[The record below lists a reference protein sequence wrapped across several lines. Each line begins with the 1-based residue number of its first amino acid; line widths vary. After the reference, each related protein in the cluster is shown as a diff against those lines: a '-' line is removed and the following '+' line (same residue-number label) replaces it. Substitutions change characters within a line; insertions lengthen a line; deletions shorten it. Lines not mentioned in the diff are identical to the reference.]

1 MLELK
6 VLGGL
11 AVQRDGRALSGALAQ
26 PKRLAI
32 LALLAR
38 GGQAGLP
45 RDRLISTLWPDVE
58 EERARHTLNQTLYAI
73 RREIGDDEIIVGVRE
88 LRLNTEIL
96 SVDALELQAAIA
108 EGNLQRAV
116 DLYDGPFL
124 DGFHLPGTD
133 EFERWAERERGLI
146 ERTYTNALE
155 QLARDATARKD
166 HARAVMSWRTRAAR
180 DPLDARIA
188 VALMQALDA
197 AGNRLAAIQHARVYE
212 VLIAEELSL
221 PPDRDVVRLAEE
233 LRREQVEEA
242 AIAAEPPTPSRPELT
257 IAAIRSEELREE
269 LPPAVSEMDATAGET
284 PVDVD
289 ETAAPVSQALSTPRL
304 RTRVLRRRSAWLMA
318 ASLVGTAALGA
329 LAARDGNTVADTTAR
344 VIAIGRGALA
354 DSTGAVTTVVL
365 AVADSGTL
373 RRIADLG
380 AQAPPG
386 RAASATT
393 RSPTAY
399 RMYERGLE
407 AHYRGER
414 TVARTFFDAAVAEDS
429 QFAFAQYYAA
439 IDASDPIEG
448 RRGLERARRLAST
461 VSDRER
467 LTILAGWANAMSAP
481 SFRAIAETLAVRY
494 PTDVAGH
501 LNLGMALVSDGE
513 YLAALG
519 PLGRV
524 LEMDSLGLRGAVP
537 NCAACEALRSMV
549 SAYGFADS
557 LAAAERVARGWVR
570 LQPHSRVAMHT
581 LIEVLD
587 AQGRGPEADSLL
599 RAKDPRLIEHAD
611 ALNRRAAYL
620 LRAGDYGAAD
630 RLLTSVL
637 EAGGVHEQ
645 IDAYWML
652 AINLRQQGR
661 LAEAL
666 GATRRMRAITP
677 YTGQAIPGAAPP
689 IAMLEAQVLLE
700 LGHPRAAAAL
710 FDSIAAARDQLDSD
724 ATAAR
729 RAAWHLT
736 HSAGARAAAGD
747 TAGLA
752 RLIDSVQSLGVR
764 SGTGRDRRLH
774 HYVRGL
780 MLAARGND
788 EGAAVELR
796 RSILSQ
802 NFGYTRANYAL
813 ARALMRLGRPAE
825 AVAVLRPALRGGV
838 EASNLYVTR
847 TELHELLAQAWE
859 ATGARDS
866 AAAHYRIVASAWT
879 RADPALRARQ
889 TLAGARAAA
898 LAGRRTELAVGR

>member
-1 MLELK
+1 VLELK

-11 AVQRDGRALSGALAQ
+11 AVHRDGRALSGALAQ
-26 PKRLAI
+26 PRRLAI

-38 GGQAGLP
+38 GGQGGVP

-58 EERARHTLNQTLYAI
+58 EERARHTFNQTLYAI
-73 RREIGDDEIIVGVRE
+73 RREIGDDEVIIGMRE

-124 DGFHLPGTD
+124 DGFHLPGSD
-133 EFERWAERERGLI
+133 EFERWVERERGLI

-155 QLARDATARKD
+155 QLARDATARED
-166 HARAVMSWRTRAAR
+166 HARAVTSWRTRAAR

-188 VALMQALDA
+188 VALMQALAA
-197 AGNRLAAIQHARVYE
+197 AGERLAAIQHARVYE

-233 LRREQVEEA
+233 LRREQVAEA
-242 AIAAEPPTPSRPELT
+242 AAAAEPPAPSRPELT
-257 IAAIRSEELREE
+257 IAAIPSEEVRT
-269 LPPAVSEMDATAGET
+269 SEMDAPAGET

-289 ETAAPVSQALSTPRL
+289 ETAAPVSQASSVLRL
-304 RTRVLRRRSAWLMA
+304 HTRLLRRRSAWLVA
-318 ASLVGTAALGA
+318 ASLAGAAALGA

-344 VIAIGRGALA
+344 VIAIGRGALL

-380 AQAPPG
+380 VPATPNH
-386 RAASATT
+386 AAVATT

-429 QFAFAQYYAA
+429 QFALAQYYAA
-439 IDASDPIEG
+439 IDATDPTEG

-467 LTILAGWANAMSAP
+467 LRIMAGWANAMSAP

-494 PTDVAGH
+494 PTEVAGH

-524 LEMDSLGLRGAVP
+524 LEMDSLGLRGAAP
-537 NCAACEALRSMV
+537 DCAACEALRSMV
-549 SAYGFADS
+549 GAYEFADS
-557 LAAAERVARGWVR
+557 LAAAERVARRWVR

-630 RLLTSVL
+630 RLLTTVV

-677 YTGQAIPGAAPP
+677 HTGQAIPGAAPP
-689 IAMLEAQVLLE
+689 IAVLEAQVLLE
-700 LGHPRAAAAL
+700 LGRPRAGAAL
-710 FDSIAAARDQLDSD
+710 FDSIARAREQLDSD

-729 RAAWHLT
+729 RATWHLT

-747 TAGLA
+747 TAALA
-752 RLIDSVQSLGVR
+752 RLIDSVQSLGLR
-764 SGTGRDRRLH
+764 SGIGRDRRLH

-780 MLAARGND
+780 MLVARGND
-788 EGAAVELR
+788 VGAAVELR

-802 NFGYTRANYAL
+802 NFGYTRANYEL

-866 AAAHYRIVASAWT
+866 AAAHYRIVAGAWA
-879 RADPALRARQ
+879 RADPALRERQ

-898 LAGRRTELAVGR
+898 LSGRRTELALGR